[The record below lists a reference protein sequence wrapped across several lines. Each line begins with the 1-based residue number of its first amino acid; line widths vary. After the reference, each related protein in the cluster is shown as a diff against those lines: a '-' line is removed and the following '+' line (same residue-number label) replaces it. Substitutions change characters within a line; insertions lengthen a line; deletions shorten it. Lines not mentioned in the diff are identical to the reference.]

1 MAAIVVVIGMQLLP
15 PAPLERIRLRVA
27 TLPAPALGF
36 GLAAV
41 IAVVGATVPGGSV
54 PPFIYFQF

>member
-1 MAAIVVVIGMQLLP
+1 MIGVIGFQLLP
-15 PAPLERIRLRVA
+15 PAPLERVRLWA
-27 TLPAPALGF
+27 AQLPAPALGA

>member
-1 MAAIVVVIGMQLLP
+1 MQLLP
-15 PAPLERIRLRVA
+15 PDPLERIRLRA
-27 TLPAPALGF
+27 ARLPAPALGTA
-36 GLAAV
+36 LAAV